1 MKTTIDTIK
10 GIHPGF
16 VLERELKKRMLG
28 KGQFAIALGEFP
40 QTLTAITKGKRRMN
54 IPLAMKIEKSLCIE
68 EGYFMTLQVYYDI
81 EEQKKK
87 LNRNKINL
95 KPDLDKIRKIIF
107 WDTDIKKI
115 DWQKQKKAVIKRIL
129 ERGNESEKQEII
141 RFYGRDAVNEIKK
154 SK

>member
-1 MKTTIDTIK
+1 MKTTIDPIK

-54 IPLAMKIEKSLCIE
+54 IPLAMKIEKSLCME

-115 DWQKQKKAVIKRIL
+115 DWQKQKKAVIKRIF